1 MADAPTVSDPTTT
14 ADPHAHPRAAWSTLQ
29 AVRAQGPLVH
39 SVTNLVVTNLTANVL
54 LALGASPAMV
64 ENLEEA
70 GELAAVAGA
79 VVINLG
85 SMSAPRTEAMLAA
98 AQAADR
104 TGTPWV
110 LDPVAV
116 GALSYRTE
124 VARDLLA
131 DRPTAIRGNASEIA
145 SLAGED
151 GGGKGV
157 DSTLDSDAALEAA
170 RRLARATGAVVAVT
184 GEVDRVTDGDRLLEV
199 HNGHML
205 LTRVTG
211 MGCSATV
218 AVAAC
223 LAVAERAGIDR
234 LTATAHALAL
244 FGFAA
249 ERAARGAAG
258 PASFQIAL
266 IDSLYGLTEAQ
277 VLAGVRIR

>member
-1 MADAPTVSDPTTT
+1 MTDAPIKSALTT
-14 ADPHAHPRAAWSTLQ
+14 AEARNQPQAAWATLQ

-64 ENLEEA
+64 ENIEEA

-85 SMSAPRTEAMLAA
+85 SMSAARTEAM
-98 AQAADR
+98 QAAVQSADR
-104 TGTPWV
+104 VGTPWV

-116 GALSYRTE
+116 GALGYRTE
-124 VARDLLA
+124 VARALLA
-131 DRPTAIRGNASEIA
+131 HRPAAIRGNASEIA
-145 SLAGED
+145 SLAGAD

-157 DSTLDSDAALEAA
+157 DSTMDSDAVLGLA
-170 RRLARATGAVVAVT
+170 RRLALDTGAVIAVT
-184 GEVDRVTDGDRLLEV
+184 GKVDHVTDGDRALAVE
-199 HNGHML
+199 NGHPL

-211 MGCSATV
+211 MGCSAT
-218 AVAAC
+218 AVIAAC
-223 LAVAERAGIDR
+223 LAVAKAAGVDR

-249 ERAARGAAG
+249 ERAARGADG
-258 PASFQIAL
+258 PASFQAGL

-277 VLAGVRIR
+277 TLAGVRIR

>member
-1 MADAPTVSDPTTT
+1 MADAQTTSQGE
-14 ADPHAHPRAAWSTLQ
+14 ASVPRDHPRGAWATLG
-29 AVRAQGPLVH
+29 AVRAHGPLVH
-39 SVTNLVVTNLTANVL
+39 SITNLVVTNLTANVL

-64 ENLEEA
+64 ENVEEA

-79 VVINLG
+79 LVVNLG
-85 SMSAPRTEAMLAA
+85 SMSADRTEAMRAA
-98 AQAADR
+98 VRAADR
-104 TGTPWV
+104 NGTPWV

-116 GALSYRTE
+116 GALSYRTA

-131 DRPTAIRGNASEIA
+131 HRPAAIRGNASEIA
-145 SLAGED
+145 SLAGGD

-157 DSTLDSDAALEAA
+157 DSTLGSDEVLGLA
-170 RRLARATGAVVAVT
+170 RRLALDTGAIVAVT
-184 GEVDRVTDGDRLLEV
+184 GAVDHVTDGDRELAVE
-199 HNGHML
+199 NGHPL

-211 MGCSATV
+211 TGCSAT
-218 AVAAC
+218 AAIAAC
-223 LAVAERAGIDR
+223 LAVADAAGTDR
-234 LTATAHALAL
+234 LTATAHALGL

-258 PASFQIAL
+258 PASFQVAL

>member
-1 MADAPTVSDPTTT
+1 MADAPTTILDAA
-14 ADPHAHPRAAWSTLQ
+14 ADTRPHARAAWATLQ
-29 AVRAQGPLVH
+29 AVRDRGPLVH

-64 ENLEEA
+64 ENVEEA

-85 SMSAPRTEAMLAA
+85 SMSAPRTEAMQAA

-104 TGTPWV
+104 AGTPWV

-124 VARDLLA
+124 VARELLTH
-131 DRPTAIRGNASEIA
+131 RPAAIRGNASEIA
-145 SLAGED
+145 SLAGGD

-157 DSTLDSDAALEAA
+157 DSTLDSDAALDAA
-170 RRLARATGAVVAVT
+170 RQLARETGAVVAVT
-184 GEVDRVTDGDRLLEV
+184 GKVDRVTDGDRLLEV
-199 HNGHML
+199 HNGHVL
-205 LTRVTG
+205 QTRVTG
-211 MGCSATV
+211 MGCSAT
-218 AVAAC
+218 AVIAAC
-223 LAVAERAGIDR
+223 LATGGDR
-234 LTATAHALAL
+234 VDATAHALGL

-249 ERAARGAAG
+249 ERAARSAAG
-258 PASFQIAL
+258 PASFQAGL

-277 VLAGVRIR
+277 VLAGVRIQ

>member
-1 MADAPTVSDPTTT
+1 MADAPTTSAAVHE
-14 ADPHAHPRAAWSTLQ
+14 HARAASATLER
-29 AVRAQGPLVH
+29 VRAAAPLVH

-64 ENLEEA
+64 ENVEEA

-85 SMSAPRTEAMLAA
+85 SMSAPRTEAMRAA

-116 GALSYRTE
+116 GALTYRSE
-124 VARDLLA
+124 VARALLA
-131 DRPTAIRGNASEIA
+131 HRPAAIRGNASEIA
-145 SLAGED
+145 SLAGGA

-157 DSTLDSDAALEAA
+157 DSTLDSDAALGAA
-170 RRLARATGAVVAVT
+170 RRLALDTGAVVAVT
-184 GEVDRVTDGDRLLEV
+184 GKVDHVTDGDRVLTV
-199 HNGHML
+199 HNGHAL

-211 MGCSATV
+211 MGCSATA

-223 LAVAERAGIDR
+223 LAVAERAGVDR
-234 LTATAHALAL
+234 LTAAAHALAL